1 MEKTTTDN
9 GYRSAC
15 CFAPIRLG
23 KRTIKTSN
31 LKVSIWICCKCE
43 KRDVNIIEYS
53 KKGASPS
60 TRLFADGS
68 VDTGDETLLES
79 DVETI

>member
-1 MEKTTTDN
+1 MKTTTDN

-23 KRTIKTSN
+23 KRKIKSTN
-31 LKVSIWICCKCE
+31 LTVKIWICCKCE

-53 KKGASPS
+53 KNGKPVS
-60 TRLFADGS
+60 TQRFAEQG
-68 VDTGDETLLES
+68 VDTSDETVLES
-79 DVETI
+79 DVEIG